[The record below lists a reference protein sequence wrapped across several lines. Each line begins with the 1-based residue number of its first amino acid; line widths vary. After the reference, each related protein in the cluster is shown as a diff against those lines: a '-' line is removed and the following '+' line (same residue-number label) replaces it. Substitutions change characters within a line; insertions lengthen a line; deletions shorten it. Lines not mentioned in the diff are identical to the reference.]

1 MKKWVLEVPE
11 LSKVS
16 RDRLR
21 KYKLRLTEGANLDF
35 WEQQKTLYDKFSDR
49 RAQGFKVDY
58 SWLRSTMKHTLRDDG
73 VFDGWNDKS
82 FSDKWVRKYCRRWRI
97 SKQRKRNNKEKSVAE
112 RVHQCK
118 NHHSFQIYIA
128 PLMLPEDVDIISS
141 DDENILLMLP
151 SNERKEFR
159 KALRKEIR
167 ERDDSE
173 TESESTE
180 RESENYPDYISQSEE
195 DTDSESE
202 CDEESEYDS
211 EEEYEEETEEES

>member
-1 MKKWVLEVPE
+1 
-11 LSKVS
+11 
-16 RDRLR
+16 
-21 KYKLRLTEGANLDF
+21 
-35 WEQQKTLYDKFSDR
+35 
-49 RAQGFKVDY
+49 
-58 SWLRSTMKHTLRDDG
+58 MKHTLRDDG

-82 FSDKWVRKYCRRWRI
+82 FSNKWVRKYCRRWRI
-97 SKQRKRNNKEKSVAE
+97 SKQRKRNNKEKSDAE

-167 ERDDSE
+167 ERERDDSE

-202 CDEESEYDS
+202 CDEESEDDS
-211 EEEYEEETEEES
+211 VEETEEES

>member
-1 MKKWVLEVPE
+1 MHWSPSARAKSCIV
-11 LSKVS
+11 
-16 RDRLR
+16 
-21 KYKLRLTEGANLDF
+21 ANLF
-35 WEQQKTLYDKFSDR
+35 
-49 RAQGFKVDY
+49 V
-58 SWLRSTMKHTLRDDG
+58 
-73 VFDGWNDKS
+73 KS
-82 FSDKWVRKYCRRWRI
+82 YFAPRK
-97 SKQRKRNNKEKSVAE
+97 KQLLEPMW
-112 RVHQCK
+112 
-118 NHHSFQIYIA
+118 FA